1 MKSMMERKT
10 KASAFTLTEVLIAVA
25 IVGIIAGLVLPK
37 AFSSYQKRTFD
48 SAFERE
54 IQTIQNSIDGL
65 AVSENKAD
73 FFSTMMYVETKP
85 DNYDDSVGL
94 YMKKYLRT
102 TSICDEPKNCFAD
115 EYYIYEKGKKRDEY
129 KPDYKGA
136 CAILKN
142 GMSLCLTPQIGA
154 DNIYGVIDLNGKKG
168 PNVFDRDLRVFTIGM
183 KTRIGQNKDT
193 EGVIRLDWENLEGE
207 EPEIEEPTPPPE
219 PDPCETNP
227 KGLGCCLTKTISNAN
242 DDCCTYE
249 EIRKNNPACTKT
261 ATIQVLWDKDSDD
274 NDSRP
279 SCEDGGNCWEE
290 KYMIYEVKA
299 SDGAPV
305 KISVEYDRVR
315 TAASS
320 SYCVVSCNGSGS
332 YWQGRTCITTTH
344 KKESGTN
351 YLEYTYEREKKQR
364 HGCKSKYEAENV
376 VCTLTVDGG
385 TGRCEG
391 GTIVGKTTTYT
402 VNYSKK

>member
-168 PNVFDRDLRVFTIGM
+168 PNVYMRDMRYFKIKP
-183 KTRIGQNKDT
+183 KTRVGLNQNTD
-193 EGVIRLDWENLEGE
+193 EVEVLDWENLGGE
-207 EPEIEEPTPPPE
+207 DVVEEEEKPI
-219 PDPCETNP
+219 DPCDTDPNGLTCCQTKEITSYYDPCCNYPELYTTNETCMDN
-227 KGLGCCLTKTISNAN
+227 
-242 DDCCTYE
+242 E
-249 EIRKNNPACTKT
+249 EIILSCTWTRLSSGTPGYTCTITNNSVIVQDAW
-261 ATIQVLWDKDSDD
+261 AFVYNVNYYTIDDPRNKHCNFTDGDNRNYDSPCVVGVGD
-274 NDSRP
+274 NKFIIGDVDVQTVYMYKMI
-279 SCEDGGNCWEE
+279 DG
-290 KYMIYEVKA
+290 
-299 SDGAPV
+299 
-305 KISVEYDRVR
+305 KIS
-315 TAASS
+315 
-320 SYCVVSCNGSGS
+320 
-332 YWQGRTCITTTH
+332 
-344 KKESGTN
+344 
-351 YLEYTYEREKKQR
+351 KKQ
-364 HGCKSKYEAENV
+364 V
-376 VCTLTVDGG
+376 
-385 TGRCEG
+385 TGSSNTFRR
-391 GTIVGKTTTYT
+391 VWT
-402 VNYSKK
+402 VNGVQEN